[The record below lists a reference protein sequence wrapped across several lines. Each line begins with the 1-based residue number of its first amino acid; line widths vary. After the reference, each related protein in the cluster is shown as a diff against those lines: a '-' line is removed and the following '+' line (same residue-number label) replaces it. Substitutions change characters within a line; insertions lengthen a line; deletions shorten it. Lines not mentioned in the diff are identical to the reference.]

1 MIAYSWYD
9 RKGSLSHRSFHP
21 PWRLSLATPLV
32 LDAVAEAPRL
42 RGSRNSMLMTALLLL
57 YYIHTLII
65 QNSHGIIA
73 ISRQI
78 YYTRRHGAVAAST

>member
-1 MIAYSWYD
+1 MIAYNWYD

-32 LDAVAEAPRL
+32 LDAVAEAQRL
-42 RGSRNSMLMTALLLL
+42 RGSRNSVLMTALLLL

-73 ISRQI
+73 ISRQT
-78 YYTRRHGAVAAST
+78 YYTRRHGAVAASA